1 MLDPMLQP
9 IEMFFTL
16 AAAGLLCWLSLF
28 LPEGWR

>member
-1 MLDPMLQP
+1 VPDPTIQP
-9 IEMFFTL
+9 IEVFFAL

>member
-1 MLDPMLQP
+1 MLQP